1 MAQTKYPGKDLYFAM
16 DDTAGTLQQI
26 TGVTSVTGLP
36 GEVEHY
42 DATAVGDSGRK
53 HVAGLENVTVVV
65 EGWYD
70 DTATTGSKTL
80 LSAAATLRSADT
92 EIGISFGPKGNS
104 SGFEKMTAET
114 KLKTVE
120 YPAALGDLVKFRAE
134 FLVQGV
140 VTIGSYT

>member
-1 MAQTKYPGKDLYFAM
+1 MAQTKYAGKDLYFAI
-16 DDTAGTLQQI
+16 DDTAGALQQV

-53 HVAGLENVTVVV
+53 HIAGLENVTVIV

-70 DTATTGSKTL
+70 DTATTGSKVL
-80 LSAAATLRSADT
+80 FSALAAQRSADL
-92 EIGISFGPKGNS
+92 ESGISFGPKGNS

-114 KLKTVE
+114 KLKTIE
-120 YPAALGDLVKFRAE
+120 YPAAMGDLVKFRAE
-134 FLVQGV
+134 LLVQGV